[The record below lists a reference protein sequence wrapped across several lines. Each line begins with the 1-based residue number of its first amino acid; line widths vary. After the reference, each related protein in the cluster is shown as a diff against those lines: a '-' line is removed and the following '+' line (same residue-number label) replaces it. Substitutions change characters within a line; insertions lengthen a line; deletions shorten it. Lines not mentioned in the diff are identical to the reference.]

1 MERCVIFN
9 IIFFMTEKSKALSLH
24 SELKKISILSALKK
38 LAGET
43 VIYGVPTIAGRFLN
57 WWLTP
62 LYTYTFLTGEYGIL
76 SNVLAYVAFFQV
88 VLTYGMETAYF
99 RFAGRSENP
108 GKVFATSMVS
118 LSITSIAFIVLI
130 SGFARNISGWISYE
144 GHSDYIIWMGFTVVL
159 DTLCAIPFAKLRLQS
174 RPYKFALLK
183 SMNIALNI
191 FLNVFWIYV
200 CPKILHSNPNSFFQ
214 YLYSPRIGIGYAFL
228 SYLVASAITL
238 LFFIPDFK
246 IRRSDFDGVLLKQ
259 MLRYGWPI
267 LVIGVAGMVN
277 LQIDKILLPKLL
289 VGSDD
294 PISILGIYS
303 ANGKLAILMTLFIQ
317 AFRFSFEPF
326 LFSHYKN
333 EDSKQVYAV
342 IMKYFVILGLI
353 IFLGVMFYMD
363 ILKFFVGSSDMGYQ
377 EGIKV
382 VPWLLMGNLLLG
394 IFYTQ
399 SLWYKLTDQTHFG
412 ARFAIIGAII
422 TLVLNVLLIPVFGY
436 MACGYAFF
444 TASLV
449 MTISSYVVGQKY
461 FPVKYDLKR
470 IGTYFLIA
478 TSLFLIQK
486 YAAFNNNIVRM
497 SFNTVLL
504 MIFFLV
510 IWINEKADL
519 KGLMKPWKN

>member
-1 MERCVIFN
+1 M
-9 IIFFMTEKSKALSLH
+9 
-24 SELKKISILSALKK
+24 SALKK

-43 VIYGVPTIAGRFLN
+43 VIYGVPTIFGKFLN
-57 WWLTP
+57 LLLTP
-62 LYTYTFLTGEYGIL
+62 LYTYTFLPGEFGIL
-76 SNVLAYVAFFQV
+76 SNILAYVAFFQV

-108 GKVFATSMVS
+108 EKVFTTSMVS
-118 LSITSIAFIVLI
+118 LGITSIAFIVLI
-130 SGFARNISGWISYE
+130 LSFARNISGWVSYE
-144 GHSDYIIWMGFTVVL
+144 GHSDYIIWMGITVAL

-174 RPYKFALLK
+174 RPYKFAVLK
-183 SMNIALNI
+183 LVNIALSI
-191 FLNVFWIYV
+191 FFNVFWIYV
-200 CPKILHSNPNSFFQ
+200 CPKLLQSNPDSFVQ
-214 YLYSPRIGIGYAFL
+214 YIYNPKIGIGYAFL
-228 SYLVASAITL
+228 SYLLASAITL
-238 LFFIPDFK
+238 LLFLSDLK
-246 IRRSDFDGVLLKQ
+246 IKKSDFDSVLLKQ

-294 PISILGIYS
+294 PISVLGIYS
-303 ANGKLAILMTLFIQ
+303 ASGKLAILMTLFIQ

-333 EDSKQVYAV
+333 EDSKKIYAV

-363 ILKFFVGSSDMGYQ
+363 ILKFFIGSSKSGYH
-377 EGIKV
+377 EGLKV

-412 ARFAIIGAII
+412 ARFAIVGAII
-422 TLVLNVLLIPVFGY
+422 TIVLNVLFIPVFGF

-444 TASLV
+444 AASLV
-449 MTISSYVVGQKY
+449 MTVTSYLVGQKY
-461 FPVKYDLKR
+461 FPVKYDLNR
-470 IGTYFLIA
+470 IGAYFLVA
-478 TSLFLIQK
+478 LVLYLIEISVV
-486 YAAFNNNIVRM
+486 FNNEVIRI
-497 SFNTVLL
+497 SFNTILL
-504 MIFFLV
+504 MAFFLF
-510 IWINEKADL
+510 IWVKEKADL
-519 KGLMKPWKN
+519 KGLFNFRGK